1 MVLRYRKGQG
11 LKENMVLADE
21 IIESYRKQR
30 SGYGVGTGLLASAL
44 IQGMTANLSD
54 FDSLK
59 SQKSVFDEFFNRNNN
74 YPYSEKYLEDMRNK
88 GIDILRDSLNT
99 FIHKAR
105 ELNIGSEVGS
115 MNEGLR
121 TARQNA
127 QQEKE
132 NSKNKKMIGD

>member
-1 MVLRYRKGQG
+1 M
-11 LKENMVLADE
+11 D
-21 IIESYRKQR
+21 SYRKQR
-30 SGYGVGTGLLASAL
+30 SGYGVSTGLLASAL
-44 IQGMTANLSD
+44 LQGMTTNLSD

-88 GIDILRDSLNT
+88 GRRKVEDAFNT
-99 FIHKAR
+99 FVHKAR
-105 ELNIGSEVGS
+105 ELNIGSEAGS

-121 TARQNA
+121 TARQNV
-127 QQEKE
+127 QQDRE